1 MKYLKLSDGFSLIEV
16 MVTVAIIGVLATIA
30 IPQYSSFKRK
40 AIQSEAKTLLSGIYA
55 AEMAFINEWEMG
67 TVNLK
72 QLGFEM
78 EQGDI
83 TYMVGWN
90 PTYHGSR
97 TGSVFININVTSRTN
112 LKGYRG
118 PLATTANRNIINTH
132 RLCPS
137 CVRAG
142 ADKSAA
148 NIANAIEITPSWGT
162 QCSVDGHTPAK
173 SQADCQ
179 GAGGTWSSNNW
190 RVWQKGAADLRNY
203 DSGYIQF
210 TMGAIG
216 NLGGDIND
224 EWILDHNKNLENVKS
239 GL

>member
-40 AIQSEAKTLLSGIYA
+40 AMQAEAKTLLSGIYA
-55 AEMAFINEWEMG
+55 TEMAFINEWEMG

-78 EQGDI
+78 DQGDI

-90 PTYHGSR
+90 HAHHGRS
-97 TGSVFININVTSRTN
+97 TGSTFININVTSRTN

-118 PLATTANRNIINTH
+118 PLATSANRDIVNTH
-132 RLCPS
+132 KLCPS

-142 ADKSAA
+142 ADKSAT
-148 NIANAIEITPSWGT
+148 NIANAIEITNGWGT
-162 QCSVDGHTPAK
+162 RCSVDGHTA
-173 SQADCQ
+173 ARDRTACQ
-179 GAGGTWSSNNW
+179 GAGGTWNSRY
-190 RVWQKGAADLRNY
+190 RVWQKGAFDLRNY
-203 DSGYIQF
+203 DNGYIQF

-239 GL
+239 GI